1 VTQLITRLARKLR
14 FSTKHGSYGQGS
26 IRKGWGILHSKVG
39 ENETV
44 RESQGKSKYQGAK
57 VNKDAEKSLNCFT
70 QTAYNSS
77 KFFLLA
83 SLADYLYL
91 HF

>member
-1 VTQLITRLARKLR
+1 M
-14 FSTKHGSYGQGS
+14 
-26 IRKGWGILHSKVG
+26 
-39 ENETV
+39 
-44 RESQGKSKYQGAK
+44 ESQGKSKYEGAK
-57 VNKDAEKSLNCFT
+57 VNKDAEKSLNCCT

-77 KFFLLA
+77 KLFLLA